1 MAQAHSISLSELV
14 SCAFSTIP
22 ICPFFNSKNFSFTC
36 RIAGLLDLPLFEK
49 DGLSEHICEKCKR
62 RLERLAVEVSHN
74 LDWLLVTARSLRG
87 ACVFLRSAVAPY
99 TQAHCGE
106 EPGVR
111 GYRLLVTFT

>member
-1 MAQAHSISLSELV
+1 MATCVCRVCQVSVPCSHAVCLFSEKAERLRLRY
-14 SCAFSTIP
+14 
-22 ICPFFNSKNFSFTC
+22 
-36 RIAGLLDLPLFEK
+36 RIARLLDLPLFEK